1 MELKNCM
8 EEVVQDKMDIVL
20 EQYPDCCRCGQCR
33 ADIAALALNQLPPR
47 YVSTRRGDVLVRAS
61 EMTAEGEVMVVKAIA
76 KAIETVSKNPHHVA
90 EP

>member
-20 EQYPDCCRCGQCR
+20 EQYPSCCRCEQCR
-33 ADIAALALNQLPPR
+33 SDIAALALNQLPPR
-47 YVSTRRGDVLVRAS
+47 YVSTRKGDVLVRAS
-61 EMTAEGEVMVVKAIA
+61 EMTAEGEVTVVKAIA
-76 KAIETVSKNPHHVA
+76 KAIEIVSKNPHHVA